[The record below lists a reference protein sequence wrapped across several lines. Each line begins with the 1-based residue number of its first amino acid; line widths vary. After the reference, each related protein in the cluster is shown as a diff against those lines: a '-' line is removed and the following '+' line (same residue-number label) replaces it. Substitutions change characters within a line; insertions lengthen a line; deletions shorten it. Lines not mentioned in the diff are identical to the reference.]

1 MTAIYQG
8 VVKIVGALRR
18 TERLKLMEELLQ
30 DPALR
35 EDLEDALLI
44 MSRKNER
51 GEPLEKFAA
60 RMRRKGRL
68 K

>member
-8 VVKIVGALRR
+8 VSQIVGALRK
-18 TERLKLMEELLQ
+18 TERIKLMEELLQ

-44 MSRKNER
+44 MSRKHESA
-51 GEPLEKFAA
+51 EPLEKFAA